1 MKKIEPVVLAAI
13 ILVGG
18 FFAYKI
24 ISFIGCYISIGE
36 GYTCWHLTFFGSN

>member
-13 ILVGG
+13 ILVVG

-24 ISFIGCYISIGE
+24 LSFAGCYISIKE
-36 GYTCWHLTFFGSN
+36 GYTCWYLTFFGSN